1 MTIYPGAIDE
11 FRTTQNIPG
20 VLYDAA
26 DTKTVFA
33 EDTNNHSDAIVAIE
47 ETLGENP
54 QGDYPTVADRLAA
67 SGGGGGAWEQIFHYV
82 ATGSENEIEFDGL
95 DLQADEQYEVY
106 FSVACDYAT
115 SILELYGVYLLT
127 MSWNGLRCDS
137 GSVDFQTGIPFLSH
151 QSLGPG
157 TGKLELRKMHNGST
171 TGWLEYIVGAGR
183 NYRLMGADSGWY
195 VGGANLT
202 KLKFKCNSSELFKA
216 GSYITILKKVAA

>member
-1 MTIYPGAIDE
+1 MTLYPGEIDE
-11 FRTTQNIPG
+11 FRVAQNIPG

-82 ATGSENEIEFDGL
+82 ATGLENEIEFDGL

-127 MSWNGLRCDS
+127 MSWKGACWDS

-157 TGKLELRKMHNGST
+157 TGKLELRKMYNGST
-171 TGWLEYIVGAGR
+171 TGLLEYIVGAQR

-195 VGGANLT
+195 RGGANLT

>member
-1 MTIYPGAIDE
+1 MTLYPGAIDE

-20 VLYDAA
+20 VLYDAD

-33 EDTNNHSDAIVAIE
+33 EDTNSHSEAIVAIE

-67 SGGGGGAWEQIFHYV
+67 SGGGGGAWEEIYHYV
-82 ATGSENEIEFDGL
+82 ATGSENTIEFDGL
-95 DLQADEQYEVY
+95 DLATDEQYQIF
-106 FSVACDYAT
+106 FSVGCDYAT
-115 SILELYGVYLLT
+115 STLELYGVYLLT
-127 MSWNGLRCDS
+127 MSWSGSRWDA

-157 TGKLELRKMHNGST
+157 TGKLELRKMYNGST

-195 VGGANLT
+195 GGGANLT
-202 KLKFKCNSSELFKA
+202 KLKFKCNGSELFKA